1 MGNSQPIMSASLRS
15 SGTAADV
22 QRSDAGVEGN
32 ARLTSA
38 TGIVLIVMLA
48 VEGYTILDV
57 QSLITLHIF
66 LGIMLVGPVL
76 LKIAATLYRFV
87 RYYGGS
93 PAYVRKGPPHIV
105 LRVLGPLVTLSS
117 LAVLGTGL
125 GLLAVTDRGGWLL
138 TAHQASFIVWVSV
151 MTIHVLGHVR
161 EAAVTS
167 WREVRRRSPRR
178 LWRLAALAAALLI
191 GVGGAAA
198 LLPSATH
205 WTHRSHDFGNH
216 RPR

>member
-1 MGNSQPIMSASLRS
+1 VRTSPMSDDVDRS
-15 SGTAADV
+15 E
-22 QRSDAGVEGN
+22 AGVEGN
-32 ARLTSA
+32 SRLTSA
-38 TGIVLIVMLA
+38 TGLVLIVMLA

-57 QSLITLHIF
+57 RGMITLHIF

-93 PAYVRKGPPHIV
+93 PAYVGKGPPHIV

-125 GLLAVTDRGGWLL
+125 GLLAVTNRDSWLL

-161 EAAVTS
+161 EAALTS
-167 WREVRRRSPRR
+167 WRELRSRSPRR
-178 LWRLAALAAALLI
+178 QWRFAALAAALLI
-191 GVGGAAA
+191 GVGGAAV
-198 LLPSATH
+198 LLPHATH
-205 WTHRSHDFGNH
+205 WTHRSHDFEQH
-216 RPR
+216 RQR